1 MKHGSPIHPFVML
14 EVRMW
19 KKLTAVVVLIAL
31 ATSLSAC
38 GSAVSGKIGGNT
50 EKCEAVLEYY
60 RIMIR
65 NSSEDGLRNSGEN

>member
-1 MKHGSPIHPFVML
+1 MKLGSPIHPFVML
-14 EVRMW
+14 DVRMW
-19 KKLTAVVVLIAL
+19 KKSYRRCGLIAL

-38 GSAVSGKIGGNT
+38 GSAASGKIGGNT

-65 NSSEDGLRNSGEN
+65 DISAS

>member
-1 MKHGSPIHPFVML
+1 M
-14 EVRMW
+14 
-19 KKLTAVVVLIAL
+19 VLIAL
-31 ATSLSAC
+31 TTSLSAC

>member
-1 MKHGSPIHPFVML
+1 MKLGSPIHPFVML

-38 GSAVSGKIGGNT
+38 GSAVSGKSEEIP
-50 EKCEAVLEYY
+50 
-60 RIMIR
+60 R
-65 NSSEDGLRNSGEN
+65 NVKQCWSITGS